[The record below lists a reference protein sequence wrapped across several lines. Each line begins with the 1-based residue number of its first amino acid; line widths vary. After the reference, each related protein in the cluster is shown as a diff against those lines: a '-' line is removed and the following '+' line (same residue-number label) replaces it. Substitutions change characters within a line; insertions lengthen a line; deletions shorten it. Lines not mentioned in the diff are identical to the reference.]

1 MKKIILFFIV
11 LLLSGC
17 SLDYELEVNKDLSL
31 IETINIIEPKTKI
44 SAYLYDVEGYVDE
57 NVEYFSSQQEND
69 RYNIY
74 NGSNETRAIG
84 IAIAN
89 YKDFDDYCEINTLK
103 DNFFSDCEIDEQGS
117 VVTIN
122 LASVLS
128 NDYFRSSYLEEALF
142 SNAYFNI
149 KIPYKVTYSNADSVD
164 LEKSI
169 YTWKYTTDNN
179 LKDISITFDTAYEAQ
194 KPVNYSMYI
203 IGGIILVVIISGIYI
218 YYKYKQNSKY

>member
-1 MKKIILFFIV
+1 MKKIILVFIV

-31 IETINIIEPKTKI
+31 IETINIIEPKSNI
-44 SAYLYDVEGYVDE
+44 SAYLFDVEGYVNE
-57 NVEYFSSQQEND
+57 NVEYFSSQQENN

-84 IAIAN
+84 TATAN
-89 YKDFDDYCEINTLK
+89 YKNFDDYCEINTLK
-103 DNFFSDCEIDEQGS
+103 DNFFSHCEIDEQGS
-117 VVTIN
+117 IITIN
-122 LASVLS
+122 LVSALS
-128 NDYFRSSYLEEALF
+128 NDYFLSTDMVEALF
-142 SNAYFNI
+142 SNAYF
-149 KIPYKVTYSNADSVD
+149 KIVVPYKVTYNNADSVD

-169 YTWKYTTDNN
+169 YTWKYTADNH

-194 KPVNYSMYI
+194 NPVNYSMYI
-203 IGGIILVVIISGIYI
+203 LGGIILVVIISGIYI